1 MKVADNIVELVEMC
15 SKQQISGNPFLREV
29 RAAPEFSVV
38 LANNRQLDDIMRF
51 CARSSSSI
59 FGIDPTFNIC
69 DHNIIVTTFKH
80 PRLVNSS
87 GVSPVLL
94 GPVLLHGEK
103 TFESYFTLLST
114 LVRLKPE
121 ISNLRTFGTDGE
133 INLYQVMNACFKQP
147 NHLLCWIHVKDN
159 ISQKLSKLKIT
170 NPFVIIHAIFGEKSE
185 TTKIKG
191 LLNAENED
199 EFEEKWKML
208 ADIWKEKGKPGE
220 EFLEYMVKY
229 QKDTMRTSMI
239 ASVREK
245 CGLGKPRAEY
255 AKNSSE
261 SINSMLK
268 KSKGVGK
275 LTVKNTVQLIASEV
289 EIQEPKIKMALIGRG
304 HWSLAPQYKQ
314 FDVSEEVYY

>member
-59 FGIDPTFNIC
+59 FVIDPTFNIC

-147 NHLLCWIHVKDN
+147 NHLLCWI
-159 ISQKLSKLKIT
+159 QKIGDLLRFCKIT
-170 NPFVIIHAIFGEKSE
+170 
-185 TTKIKG
+185 
-191 LLNAENED
+191 LLVFLFPEN
-199 EFEEKWKML
+199 F
-208 ADIWKEKGKPGE
+208 
-220 EFLEYMVKY
+220 YMFMNN
-229 QKDTMRTSMI
+229 DTLLDS
-239 ASVREK
+239 
-245 CGLGKPRAEY
+245 
-255 AKNSSE
+255 
-261 SINSMLK
+261 
-268 KSKGVGK
+268 SKGWRS
-275 LTVKNTVQLIASEV
+275 LHTTVSMPL
-289 EIQEPKIKMALIGRG
+289 
-304 HWSLAPQYKQ
+304 
-314 FDVSEEVYY
+314 